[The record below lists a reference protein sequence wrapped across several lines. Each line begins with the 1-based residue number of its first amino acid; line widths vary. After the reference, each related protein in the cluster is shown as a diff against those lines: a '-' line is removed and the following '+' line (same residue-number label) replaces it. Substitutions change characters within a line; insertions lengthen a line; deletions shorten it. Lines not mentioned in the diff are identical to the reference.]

1 MRNFATKTNHIS
13 IDFTKQSGQIISNN
27 IVFTSG
33 DTGSSFIL
41 VDLLNNET
49 PINLEG
55 YGIVV
60 NFLRGDIKRIAS
72 ECNIIDKEKG
82 KIEIPL
88 SQSMLLTG
96 INNLEI
102 LLVKENIPM
111 VSPIISY
118 KVVNT
123 LVDYSEGAGIT
134 SANEYPILV
143 TLIDDVTSL
152 KNVVVS
158 NTDRVSNL
166 EAQITTSEE
175 IRVAN
180 EQVRVAQERERQS
193 SFKNIETKSTEKM
206 NEMDETIS
214 DFERRFNSLSPEQ
227 STNAEVQLARV
238 GVDGTIYDSLQER
251 LLKIEQSPS
260 IVWETIEG

>member
-1 MRNFATKTNHIS
+1 MRNFATKVNYIS
-13 IDFTKQSGQIISNN
+13 IDFTKQTGQVISNN
-27 IVFTSG
+27 MVYTNGDIGTS
-33 DTGSSFIL
+33 FML
-41 VDLLNNET
+41 VDLVNNGV
-49 PINLEG
+49 PIFLVG
-55 YGIVV
+55 YEILV
-60 NFLRGDIKRIAS
+60 NITRGDMTKIVGS
-72 ECNIIDKEKG
+72 CEIIDKSKG

-88 SQSMLLTG
+88 LSNMLLAG
-96 INNLEI
+96 VNNLEI
-102 LLVKENIPM
+102 VLIKEGTQM

-118 KVVNT
+118 RVAKT
-123 LVDYSEGAGIT
+123 LSGDMEDSDIEA
-134 SANEYPILV
+134 SNEYPILI
-143 TLIDDVTSL
+143 TLIDTVNQLKENIETELESITQL
-152 KNVVVS
+152 KNQV
-158 NTDRVSNL
+158 
-166 EAQITTSEE
+166 ETSEE